1 MPKEEISVDTR
12 YLTYI
17 LTIAQK
23 QNMTKAAEELYVS
36 QSSLSQYLTKLEN
49 ELGTPLFYRSRG
61 RLSLTP
67 AGELYVEAARRVIG
81 IRDNLYRSIQS
92 LEKRGHITIGVT
104 SQFGLEMLTEL
115 IPPFKTCFPNVTVEI
130 TESNVPALTRL
141 IKEEN
146 IDCAIMALND
156 TEAFDQEQVDVLRR
170 EEVYWAI
177 PRSHPYCAKNPGRP
191 ITLEELGENFHN
203 DNILLAKK
211 GSTLRRLADQ
221 VTEAAHLTLTTV
233 CETNSIIAN
242 RSMVAMGI
250 GVTLIASSCALD
262 KEHVAY
268 YSLIPPITRLNAFV
282 RRKGWVMHEPE
293 MDLRGRILSYF
304 S

>member
-1 MPKEEISVDTR
+1 MDTR

-17 LTIAQK
+17 LTIAEEK
-23 QNMTKAAEELYVS
+23 NMTKAAKKLYVS
-36 QSSLSQYLTKLEN
+36 QSSLSQYLTKLEQ
-49 ELGTPLFYRSRG
+49 EIGTPLFFRTRG
-61 RLSLTP
+61 ELVLTP
-67 AGELYVEAARRVIG
+67 AGRLYAEAAKKVIR
-81 IRDNLYRSIQS
+81 IKRQLYRDMAG
-92 LEKRGHITIGVT
+92 LENRGHITIGVT

>member
-1 MPKEEISVDTR
+1 MDTR